1 MSTVAGLFETREQ
14 AQSAVE
20 ALKDAGF
27 RGDQISIAMR
37 DRRAAADVASQT
49 GASNA
54 AEAGIVGGGIL
65 GGLAGFLVGIGALA
79 IPGIGPIVA
88 AGPLVASLT
97 GGAIGAATGGL
108 LGALVEAGV
117 PEEEA
122 QVYQRGVERGGVLV
136 TVNADGRESEARR
149 VLERF
154 GMRDAKYHNQLQSDP
169 NFEYGRTDMS
179 HHKDDGPDKTA
190 AGTGAGAATGAAIGG
205 LTGGPVGAA
214 IGAGIGAVA
223 GAATGGAIDFAED
236 DFRREYDSS
245 PYRNRYKWE
254 QARPAYQYGWQS
266 YNDQYQGRSWN
277 DVRSNLE
284 RNWQGQGK
292 FSDYEDLIRT
302 GYERRANY
310 RPTGTAQ
317 TTTRTANQGEAVIP
331 VVEEELQVGKRAVER
346 GGVQV
351 NVGVE
356 QKPVEEQV
364 NLREERVRVERRPVD
379 REVTNADAAAF
390 KEGTFEVREM
400 AEEAVVNKRARVVEE
415 IVIGKDVQER
425 TETVRDTVRRTD
437 VDVQQTGG
445 QTMRGAATTGATS
458 GATTGMTGGTTHSV
472 RFEDLDNDFRG
483 NYSQRYGRSGY
494 SYDQYQ
500 PAYRY
505 GYNLATH
512 DRFRN
517 QDWSAVEPEARR
529 YWEERNQGT
538 WDDFKDSVRYAWE
551 KVRGRA

>member
-1 MSTVAGLFETREQ
+1 MSTIAGLFETREQ
-14 AQSAVE
+14 AQRAVE

-37 DRRAAADVASQT
+37 DRRAASDVAAQT
-49 GASNA
+49 GTSNA

-88 AGPLVASLT
+88 AGPLVAALT

-108 LGALVEAGV
+108 IGALVEAGV

-136 TVNADGRESEARR
+136 TVNADNRESEARR
-149 VLERF
+149 IRQQN
-154 GMRDAKYHNQLQSDP
+154 GMRDAKYHTQLQSDP
-169 NFEYGRTDMS
+169 NFEYGRTDMTR
-179 HHKDDGPDKTA
+179 HKDDGPDKTV

-214 IGAGIGAVA
+214 VGAGVGAVA
-223 GAATGGAIDFAED
+223 GAATGGAIDFAEN
-236 DFRREYDSS
+236 DFRREYDNS
-245 PYRNRYKWE
+245 PYRNRYTWD

-266 YNDQYQGRSWN
+266 YSDQYQGRPWN
-277 DVRSNLE
+277 EVRTNLE
-284 RNWQGQGK
+284 RNWKGQGK

-310 RPTGTAQ
+310 RPTGTTQA
-317 TTTRTANQGEAVIP
+317 TTRTGNQGEKVIP

-351 NVGVE
+351 NVGVNE
-356 QKPVEEQV
+356 KPVEEQV

-379 REVTNADAAAF
+379 REATNADAAAF

-400 AEEAVVNKRARVVEE
+400 AEQPVVNKQARVVEE
-415 IVIGKDVQER
+415 VVVGKDVQER

-437 VDVQQTGG
+437 VNVQQTGG
-445 QTMRGAATTGATS
+445 QTTRAQTTGATP
-458 GATTGMTGGTTHSV
+458 TTGTTSNV
-472 RFEDLDNDFRG
+472 SFENLDSDFRN

-494 SYDQYQ
+494 NYEQYQ

-538 WDDFKDSVRYAWE
+538 WDDFKDSIRYAWD